1 MVQWVLGIDVG
12 TRNTGTAIGQSLTA
26 RARPLERLRV
36 PIAELQADHFAKIIR
51 EWRITRIVIG
61 LPKLA
66 DGKPHP
72 LEAAI
77 RRLAKALAEHYLLPV
92 HYVPE
97 TLTSH
102 EAFARFPACKDKDSA
117 AAAVMVEDF
126 LGAQEAKK

>member
-12 TRNTGTAIGQSLTA
+12 TRKTGTAIGQSLTA
-26 RARPLERLRV
+26 RARPLERFCV
-36 PIAELQADHFAKIIR
+36 PIAELQADHFAAIIG
-51 EWRITRIVIG
+51 EWRVTCVVIG
-61 LPKLA
+61 MPKLA

-77 RRLAKALAEHYLLPV
+77 NRLAKALAERYRLPV
-92 HYVPE
+92 HYVTE

-102 EAFARFPACKDKDSA
+102 EAFVRFPACKDKDSA

-126 LGAQEAKK
+126 LSAQEAKK